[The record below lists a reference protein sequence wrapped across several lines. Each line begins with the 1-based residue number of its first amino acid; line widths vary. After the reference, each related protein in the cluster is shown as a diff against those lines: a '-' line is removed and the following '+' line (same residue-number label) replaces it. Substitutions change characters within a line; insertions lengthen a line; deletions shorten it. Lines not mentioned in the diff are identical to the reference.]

1 MFRFMKRLKLF
12 LGEDIWRIRLKSL
25 PKNKSTFLRCFKVI
39 VLAIKGFFNDKCEL
53 WASALTFYSLLSL
66 VPVCAMLFGIAKGF
80 GYDQTLKAQLYV
92 RFAGQEE
99 VLDKIVV
106 FADSFLE
113 KAKGGLI
120 AGVGVALL
128 FWTVIQIF
136 SNIESSF
143 NAIWGI
149 KKSRPLGRKIT
160 DYLSLMLICPI
171 LIVVSSSATV
181 FISAQLKTI
190 GGMLA
195 YQELLGPFVVYSV
208 RFLPIIV
215 VWLLFTFIYAFMPN
229 TKVRLYAA
237 FAAGIIAGT
246 AYQFLQE
253 FYVFLQMALSS
264 YNAIYGSF
272 SALPLFLI
280 WLRLSW
286 LIVLFGAEISFAAQN
301 VENTE
306 YEPDCL
312 KLSLSYKKLIALRI
326 CHFIVKRFSA
336 GERAPSDTELVDS
349 LDIPVRLVRELLFIL
364 TKGGVLSEV
373 VFPDNAVPG
382 YQPAVSTDKLSV
394 MKVLGAMD
402 SGELGRL
409 PVREDD
415 SFKNIAETFDRFN
428 KELETSPAN
437 RLLRDIS

>member
-1 MFRFMKRLKLF
+1 MLKFMKRLRLF
-12 LGEDIWRIRLKSL
+12 LGEDMWRIRLKEL
-25 PKNKSTFLRCFKVI
+25 PRNKSVILRCFKVV
-39 VLAIKGFFNDKCEL
+39 VLAIKGFVNDKCEL

-66 VPVCAMLFGIAKGF
+66 VPICAMLFGIAKGF
-80 GYDQTLKAQLYV
+80 GYDQTLKTQLYA

-99 VLDKIVV
+99 ILNKIVV

-113 KAKGGLI
+113 NTKGGLI

-171 LIVVSSSATV
+171 LIVISSSATV

-190 GGMLA
+190 SGMLM
-195 YQELLGPFVVYSV
+195 YQDLLGPFVVYAL
-208 RFLPIIV
+208 RFLPLIV
-215 VWLLFTFIYAFMPN
+215 VWLLFTFIYSFMPN
-229 TKVRLYAA
+229 TKVRIDSALL
-237 FAAGIIAGT
+237 GGMIAGT

-253 FYVFLQMALSS
+253 FYVFVQMALSG

-280 WLRLSW
+280 WLRISW
-286 LIVLFGAEISFAAQN
+286 LVVLFGAEIAFSSQN

-326 CHFIVKRFSA
+326 CHYIVKRFA
-336 GERAPSDTELVDS
+336 GGERAPSDNEIVES
-349 LDIPVRLVRELLFIL
+349 LDIPVRLVRELLFTL

-373 VFPDNAVPG
+373 AFPDNTVPG
-382 YQPAVSTDKLSV
+382 YQPAVSIDKLSV
-394 MKVLGAMD
+394 VRVLDSMD

-415 SFKNIAETFDRFN
+415 SFRNISETFSRFRN
-428 KELETSPAN
+428 ELEKAPSN
-437 RLLRDIS
+437 VLLKDIS